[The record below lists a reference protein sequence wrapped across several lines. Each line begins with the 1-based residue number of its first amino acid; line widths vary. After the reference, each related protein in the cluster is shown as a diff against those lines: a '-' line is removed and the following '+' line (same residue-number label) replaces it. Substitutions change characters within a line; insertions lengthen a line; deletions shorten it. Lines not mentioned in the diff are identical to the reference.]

1 MRTLSIDI
9 GSTWTKAALFVVE
22 GHELTLINKGLVPT
36 TTQNLAEGFFNC
48 VDNIVQ
54 EDVRGL
60 LSRGELSV
68 NYSSSAKGGLAVAAL
83 GLVPC
88 ITLESAKVTAHS
100 AGAKIVHYYSYKL
113 TRHDIKELESS
124 PPDILLFTGGTDGGE
139 EKYGLV
145 NARMLGESTLDCAII
160 FAGNRDIQDDVRQL
174 LRDKDLTIV
183 DNVLP
188 DLDTPNPGPARK
200 AICDVFLKRIVKGKG
215 LDKIV
220 DVIGKEPLPTPYT
233 MYELV
238 HHISQSSEAWREF
251 MLFDMGGA
259 TTDVYSTCDNILTPD
274 TFKHGLE
281 EPFLKRTVEGDLGMR
296 VSAVTA
302 GDSARALVETV
313 FANKSSEKAAFYD
326 YLRRVNAQ
334 PEYTP
339 ANATEVHFDAVLAG
353 LNVGYAS
360 ERHAGT
366 KRTVATVAGNR
377 ELQIGRDL
385 TPVRKIIG
393 TGGWLSRAQ
402 AFDIHRWIKYRDI
415 DEQGKKILLPTE
427 FEYYRDSQ
435 GLIPLLAN
443 VAREFPQHA
452 AITSIKN
459 LTDNRGRK
467 YGNQ

>member
-9 GSTWTKAALFVVE
+9 GSTWTKAALFSID

-36 TTQNLAEGFFNC
+36 NTENLAESFFHC
-48 VDNIVQ
+48 VENILQ
-54 EDVRGL
+54 EDVGSL
-60 LSRGELSV
+60 LSRSELSV
-68 NYSSSAKGGLAVAAL
+68 NYSSSAKGGLGVAAL

-113 TRHDIKELESS
+113 THHDIRELECS

-139 EKYGLV
+139 EKYGLA
-145 NARMLGESTLDCAII
+145 NARMLGESRLDCAII
-160 FAGNRDIQDDVRQL
+160 FAGNRDIQDGVSQL

-183 DNVLP
+183 ENVLP

-200 AICDVFLKRIVKGKG
+200 AICNAFLKRIVKGKG

-233 MYELV
+233 VYELV
-238 HHISQSSEAWREF
+238 NYISQSSEAWREF

-259 TTDVYSTCDNILTPD
+259 TTDVYTTCNNILTPD
-274 TFKHGLE
+274 TFKHGLD

-296 VSAVTA
+296 ISSVTA
-302 GDSARALVETV
+302 GESTRALVESIFSNQPT
-313 FANKSSEKAAFYD
+313 EKAAFYD

-334 PEYTP
+334 PEHTP
-339 ANATEVHFDAVLAG
+339 VNATEVHFDTLLAG

-377 ELQIGRDL
+377 ELQTGRDL
-385 TPVRKIIG
+385 TSVRKIIG

-402 AFDIHRWIKYRDI
+402 SFDIHRWIKYRDI

-427 FEYYRDSQ
+427 FEYYRDGQ

-443 VAREFPQHA
+443 VGREFPQHA

>member
-9 GSTWTKAALFVVE
+9 GSTWTKAALFAVE

-36 TTQNLAEGFFNC
+36 TIQNLADGFFNC
-48 VDNIVQ
+48 VNNVLH
-54 EDVRGL
+54 EDVSNL
-60 LSRGELSV
+60 INRGELSV

-113 TRHDIKELESS
+113 TRHDIKELESA
-124 PPDILLFTGGTDGGE
+124 PPDILLFTGGTNGGE
-139 EKYGLV
+139 EKYGLA
-145 NARMLGESTLDCAII
+145 NARMLGESNLDCAII
-160 FAGNRDIQDDVRQL
+160 FAGNRNIQDDVRQF
-174 LRDKDLTIV
+174 LRHKDLTVV

-188 DLDTPNPGPARK
+188 DLDNPNPDPARK

-220 DVIGKEPLPTPYT
+220 DIIGKQPLPTPYT
-233 MYELV
+233 VYELV
-238 HHISQSSEAWREF
+238 NHISQSSEAWHEF

-259 TTDVYSTCDNILTPD
+259 TTDVYTTSDNILAPD

-296 VSAVTA
+296 VSSVTA
-302 GDSARALVETV
+302 GDSARALVESV
-313 FANKSSEKAAFYD
+313 FANKPVEKAAFYA
-326 YLRRVNAQ
+326 YLRQVNTL
-334 PEYTP
+334 PEHTP
-339 ANATEVHFDAVLAG
+339 VNEQEAYFDSVLAG

-385 TPVRKIIG
+385 TSIRKIIG
-393 TGGWLSRAQ
+393 TGGWLSRAP
-402 AFDIHRWIKYRDI
+402 AFDIHRWIKYRDV
-415 DEQGKKILLPTE
+415 DRMGKKILLPTD
-427 FEYYRDSQ
+427 FDYYRDSQ

-467 YGNQ
+467 YGY